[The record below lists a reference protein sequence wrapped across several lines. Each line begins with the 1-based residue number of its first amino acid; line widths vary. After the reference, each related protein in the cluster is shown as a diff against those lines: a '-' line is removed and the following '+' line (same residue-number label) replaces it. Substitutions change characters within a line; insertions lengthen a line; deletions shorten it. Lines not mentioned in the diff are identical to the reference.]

1 MARLARSYARVSQD
15 KRDRAWS
22 SPSHQAAMANPIFKS
37 AVESTEAG
45 PPHPGE
51 ILREDMMPHYR
62 FSAAELA
69 GKIGV
74 ALPSLELVL
83 AEREPVTPQ
92 LAERLGATLGHSA
105 RYWVAVQL
113 QYDLWHGSVAGSQQA
128 R

>member
-1 MARLARSYARVSQD
+1 MI
-15 KRDRAWS
+15 
-22 SPSHQAAMANPIFKS
+22 NPILKPIVDVNDS
-37 AVESTEAG
+37 A

-62 FSAAELA
+62 FSPAELA
-69 GKIGV
+69 SKIGV

-83 AEREPVTPQ
+83 AERGPVTQQ

-113 QYDLWHGSVAGSQQA
+113 QYDLWHGSLAGSEQA
-128 R
+128 RQII

>member
-1 MARLARSYARVSQD
+1 MI
-15 KRDRAWS
+15 
-22 SPSHQAAMANPIFKS
+22 NPILKS
-37 AVESTEAG
+37 VVNSNDPA
-45 PPHPGE
+45 PPNPGE

-83 AEREPVTPQ
+83 TERGPVTQQ
-92 LAERLGATLGHSA
+92 LAEKLGATLGHSA

-113 QYDLWHGSVAGSQQA
+113 QYDLWHGSLSGSQQA

>member
-1 MARLARSYARVSQD
+1 MT
-15 KRDRAWS
+15 
-22 SPSHQAAMANPIFKS
+22 NPILKDTLDPN
-37 AVESTEAG
+37 ESG

-62 FSAAELA
+62 VSAAELA

-74 ALPSLELVL
+74 ALTSLELVL
-83 AEREPVTPQ
+83 AERGPVTQ
-92 LAERLGATLGHSA
+92 HLAERLGATLGHSA

-113 QYDLWHGSVAGSQQA
+113 QYDLWHGSLAGSQQA

>member
-1 MARLARSYARVSQD
+1 MT
-15 KRDRAWS
+15 
-22 SPSHQAAMANPIFKS
+22 NPIFRS
-37 AVESTEAG
+37 AIDSNDAA

-62 FSAAELA
+62 YSASDLA
-69 GKIGV
+69 AKIGV

-83 AEREPVTPQ
+83 AERGPVTPQ
-92 LAERLGATLGHSA
+92 LAEQLGATLGHSA

-113 QYDLWHGSVAGSQQA
+113 QYDLWHGSLARSQQA

>member
-1 MARLARSYARVSQD
+1 MTNPLLKSVVD
-15 KRDRAWS
+15 HRD
-22 SPSHQAAMANPIFKS
+22 AA
-37 AVESTEAG
+37 

-69 GKIGV
+69 GRIGV

-83 AEREPVTPQ
+83 AERGPVTQQ

-113 QYDLWHGSVAGSQQA
+113 QYDLWHGSLAGSQQA

>member
-1 MARLARSYARVSQD
+1 MSMHPVPGETVLAWPA
-15 KRDRAWS
+15 
-22 SPSHQAAMANPIFKS
+22 SHNGPMINPILKPATDPS
-37 AVESTEAG
+37 DNG

-62 FSAAELA
+62 YSAAELA

-83 AEREPVTPQ
+83 AERGPVTQQ

-113 QYDLWHGSVAGSQQA
+113 QYDLWHGSLSGSQQA

>member
-1 MARLARSYARVSQD
+1 MKATHKPV
-15 KRDRAWS
+15 
-22 SPSHQAAMANPIFKS
+22 MNNPILKPI
-37 AVESTEAG
+37 VDPNESG

-62 FSAAELA
+62 FTAAELA

-83 AEREPVTPQ
+83 AERGPVTQQ
-92 LAERLGATLGHSA
+92 LAEQLGATLGHSA
-105 RYWVAVQL
+105 RFWVAAQL
-113 QYDLWHGSVAGSQQA
+113 QYDLWHGSLQGPRQA